1 MTAPERVVVV
11 GAGIAGVSAV
21 TGMRAAGFAG
31 EIVLVGAEEGLP
43 YRRPPLSKE
52 LLRGEKTLDQLA
64 IRPAGWYADQQVELL
79 PGTPAAA
86 VDPAARQVTLADGRT
101 LAYDRLVL
109 ATGGRARRI
118 GPDSP
123 RIHTLRA
130 ATDVPDLHAALAR
143 ADRLV
148 VVGAGLVGSE
158 IAASARSMG
167 CEVTLLETA
176 ARPLPRLLPPDLG
189 RMYADLHAA
198 HGTELCT
205 GVRIVDLVDKGDR
218 VVVTAADGRSWSAP
232 VVVVAV
238 GMQPNAELAFAA
250 GLLVDDGICVDGA
263 GRTADPAIYAAGDV
277 ANRPEP
283 VLGGR
288 CRIEHWQGAQNHGT
302 TVGRAVAGEAVD
314 FAEVPWCWSDQYGH
328 NLQVTGWPEA
338 ADRCVLRGDPA
349 DRRFTAFLTRADQLV
364 GAVTMG
370 RPADI
375 RAARTLIGDRA
386 RVRADALADDAVA
399 VADCRIG

>member
-1 MTAPERVVVV
+1 MT
-11 GAGIAGVSAV
+11 GC
-21 TGMRAAGFAG
+21 
-31 EIVLVGAEEGLP
+31 
-43 YRRPPLSKE
+43 
-52 LLRGEKTLDQLA
+52 
-64 IRPAGWYADQQVELL
+64 PA
-79 PGTPAAA
+79 TA
-86 VDPAARQVTLADGRT
+86 VDPAARQVTLTDGRI

-118 GPDSP
+118 GPESD
-123 RIHTLRA
+123 RVHTLRTA
-130 ATDVPDLHAALAR
+130 ADVPALHAALTR

-158 IAASARSMG
+158 IAASARSLG
-167 CEVTLLETA
+167 CAVTLLETA
-176 ARPLPRLLPPDLG
+176 ARPLPRLLPPDIG

-205 GVRIVDLVDKGDR
+205 GVSIVDLVDQGDR

-250 GLLVDDGICVDGA
+250 GLLVHDGIRVDGA
-263 GRTADPAIYAAGDV
+263 RRTSDPAVYAAGDV

-288 CRIEHWQGAQNHGT
+288 CRIEHWQGAQTHGT
-302 TVGRAVAGEAVD
+302 AVGRAVVGEAVD
-314 FAEVPWCWSDQYGH
+314 FAEVPWCWSDQYNH

-338 ADRCVLRGDPA
+338 ADRCVLRGSLA

-364 GAVTMG
+364 GAVAMG
-370 RPADI
+370 SPADI
-375 RAARTLIGDRA
+375 RAARTLIGARA
-386 RVRADALADDAVA
+386 RVRADALADDAIA
-399 VADCRIG
+399 VADCRIS